1 MKNTVLMSLV
11 AAAGLASTVQGQT
24 AQYGVQLVLD
34 NDPILASL
42 GINYGTNALLP
53 GPTATAVGITLLAR
67 VAVTGGPASLG
78 NYGIAAFGGGGSST
92 APNSRF
98 SHTDA
103 ISNQTTTLWTSPS
116 LAFQRGVANSSGTQ
130 RGVMNAATSPQTPDG
145 RAVNF
150 RALLSGNSNNNSAT
164 SNATG
169 STTPTDSPYTTGTN
183 NGNGWIGSPNG
194 SAVILAATG
203 QRAGV
208 PSSDAGTGDPLPNF
222 TNYGTTG
229 TNSPWYAL
237 YHFVFVPRANNGGTV
252 DVTRNV
258 TVNFSGFFR
267 YGNNTGEAAGNWTLT
282 TSSLSSL
289 QTGSVTF
296 QVPTPGAM
304 ALLGLGGLVAGRR
317 RRA

>member
-24 AQYGVQLVLD
+24 AQYGLQLVLD

-98 SHTDA
+98 THNDA
-103 ISNQTTTLWTSPS
+103 VSNQTTALWTSPS
-116 LAFQRGVANSSGTQ
+116 LAFQRGVANASGSQ
-130 RGVMNAATSPQTPDG
+130 RGLMNVATSPQTPDN
-145 RAVNF
+145 RLASF
-150 RALLSGNSNNNSAT
+150 RSLLSGSSNNNAPNA
-164 SNATG
+164 NATG
-169 STTPTDSPYTTGTN
+169 STTPTDNPFTTGVN
-183 NGNGWIGSPNG
+183 NANGWIGTVGG
-194 SAVILAATG
+194 SAAILAVTA
-203 QRAGV
+203 QRQAV
-208 PSSDAGTGDPLPNF
+208 PAADGAGDPLPNL

-229 TNSPWYAL
+229 TFSPWYAL

-252 DVTRNV
+252 DVTRDV
-258 TVNFSGFFR
+258 TVNVSGFLR
-267 YGNNTGEAAGNWTLT
+267 YGNGSSEFAGNYQLT
-282 TSSLSSL
+282 TSGLSSV
-289 QTGSVTF
+289 QNTSITF

>member
-1 MKNTVLMSLV
+1 VKNTVLMSLV

-78 NYGIAAFGGGGSST
+78 NFGIAAMGGGGSST
-92 APNSRF
+92 AGNSRF

-103 ISNQTTTLWTSPS
+103 ISNQTTALWSSPA
-116 LAFQRGVANSSGTQ
+116 LAFQRGVSNSSGSQ
-130 RGVMNAATSPQTPDG
+130 RGLMNVTTSPQTPDN
-145 RAVNF
+145 RAVSF
-150 RALLSGNSNNNSAT
+150 RSLLSGNSNNNSAT
-164 SNATG
+164 NNATG
-169 STTPTDSPYTTGTN
+169 STNPTDVPYSTGVN
-183 NGNGWIGSPNG
+183 NANGWIGTVGG
-194 SAVILAATG
+194 SGQIVAVTA
-203 QRAGV
+203 QRQGV
-208 PSSDAGTGDPLPNF
+208 PSADGGGDPLPNF

-229 TNSPWYAL
+229 AFSPWYAL
-237 YHFVFVPRANNGGTV
+237 YHFVFVPRANNGGTI

-258 TVNFSGFFR
+258 TVNFSGYFR
-267 YGNNTGEAAGNWTLT
+267 YGNGSNETAGNWNLT
-282 TSSLSSL
+282 TSSLSSA